1 MGIPSYFSYVLKNH
15 VKIIKRLQDVKC
27 NQLFI
32 DANSLIYDVVKE
44 SHENIYENVYQKILN
59 LINKLNPEFTFVAF
73 DGVAPL
79 AKMKQQKQ
87 RRYKSYIVK
96 QIIPSKSW
104 NTNAITPGTTFMNEL
119 DAYLEDKY
127 KNNPH
132 IKFSGSN
139 QVGEGEHKIMD
150 YMRTNKCSDNQF
162 IYGLDADLIMLGLL
176 HLKHNKN
183 VYLYR
188 ETCHFSYL
196 KNIDSNQD
204 YVFSLIEMEN
214 QINDFG
220 IKVDDYC
227 FLCFLFGN
235 DFMPHFPSLN
245 IRNDGIPYLLEVY
258 KKLNIQLVSSSI
270 NWNSFRLLCLELMK
284 HEDERIKMNIE
295 WKKKL
300 KVHPL
305 TAEEELNVLPVRDR
319 SREEYL
325 GKNLSQYYKFLFGQ
339 DEKNPCTNYL
349 QMLEWTWF
357 YYNGTC
363 KDYYIMYEFSHAPL
377 FKSLVNY
384 IPCFEEDLVQVN
396 PMPPPMPI
404 TQLIYVLPYQDYQLV
419 PMNTKAVVK
428 EYPNLSETYFPI
440 HYEFCKF
447 FWESHVNFNYI
458 NIVELNK
465 YIKVDGN
472 ARSIE

>member
-15 VKIIKRLQDVKC
+15 VKIIKRLQEVRCKE
-27 NQLFI
+27 LFI
-32 DANSLIYDVVKE
+32 DANSLIYDVVKD
-44 SHENIYENVYQKILN
+44 SQENIYENVYQKILN
-59 LINKLNPEFTFVAF
+59 LMNKLNPEFTFVAF

-87 RRYKSYIVK
+87 RRYKSYVVK
-96 QIIPSKSW
+96 QIVPSKGW

-119 DAYLEDKY
+119 DAYLAGKFSAN
-127 KNNPH
+127 KAVH
-132 IKFSGSN
+132 FSGSN

-150 YMRTNKCSDNQF
+150 YMRAHKCSDNQF

-188 ETCHFSYL
+188 ETHHFSYL
-196 KNIDSNQD
+196 KQIDINVD
-204 YVFSLIEMEN
+204 YVFSLVEMER
-214 QINDFG
+214 QINEFG
-220 IKVDDYC
+220 IKVENYC

-258 KKLNIQLVSSSI
+258 KKLNVDLVDTSI
-270 NWNSFRLLCLELMK
+270 NWNSFRELCLELMK
-284 HEDERIKMNIE
+284 HEDERIQMNIE

-305 TAEEELNVLPVRDR
+305 TAEDELNVLPVRDR
-319 SREEYL
+319 AREEYL
-325 GKNLSQYYKFLFGQ
+325 GKNLSQYNTFLFGQ
-339 DEKNPCTNYL
+339 DDKNPCTNYL
-349 QMLEWTWF
+349 EMLEWTWC

-363 KDYYIMYEFSHAPL
+363 KDYYMMYEFSHAPL

-384 IPCFEEDLVQVN
+384 IPCFDEELV
-396 PMPPPMPI
+396 PMNLEPPPLAI
-404 TQLIYVLPYQDYQLV
+404 SQLLYVLPYQNYELV
-419 PMNTKAVVK
+419 PMNTSLVVK
-428 EYPNLSETYFPI
+428 QFPNLTETYFPI

-458 NIVELNK
+458 NLLELNK
-465 YIKVDGN
+465 YIKLN
-472 ARSIE
+472 M

>member
-15 VKIIKRLQDVKC
+15 AKIMKRLKDVKC
-27 NQLFI
+27 NELYI
-32 DANSLIYDVVKE
+32 DANSLIYEVVNE
-44 SHENIYENVYQKILN
+44 TQENIYENVYQKILN
-59 LINKLNPEFTFVAF
+59 LINKLNPEFTFIAF

-96 QIIPSKSW
+96 QILPSKGW

-119 DAYLEDKY
+119 DIYLSHKFSTH
-127 KNNPH
+127 KGIH
-132 IKFSGSN
+132 FSGSN
-139 QVGEGEHKIMD
+139 QVGEGEHKIME
-150 YMRTNKCSDNQF
+150 YMRANKCSKNQF

-176 HLKHNKN
+176 HLKHNRN

-196 KNIDSNQD
+196 KNIDIKED
-204 YVFSLIEMEN
+204 YVFSLLDMEA

-220 IKVDDYC
+220 ITVDNYC

-258 KKLNIQLVSSSI
+258 KKINVELVSSSI
-270 NWNSFRLLCLELMK
+270 NWNSFRILCLELMK

-305 TAEEELNVLPVRDR
+305 NTEEELNVLPVRDR
-319 SREEYL
+319 AREEYI
-325 GKNLSQYYKFLFGQ
+325 GKNLNQYYTLLFGQ
-339 DEKNPCTNYL
+339 EDKNPCTNYL

-363 KDYYIMYEFSHAPL
+363 KDYYMMYEFSHAPL
-377 FKSLVNY
+377 FTSLVNY
-384 IPCFEEDLVQVN
+384 IPCFDEELVPVN
-396 PMPPPMPI
+396 TEPPPLAI
-404 TQLIYVLPYQDYQLV
+404 TQLMYVLPYQNYDLV
-419 PMNTKAVVK
+419 PINTSLAVK
-428 EYPNLSETYFPI
+428 QFPNLTETYFPI

-447 FWESHVNFNYI
+447 FWESHVSFNYI
-458 NIVELNK
+458 NVLELNK
-465 YIKVDGN
+465 YIKIN
-472 ARSIE
+472 I

>member
-15 VKIIKRLQDVKC
+15 VKIIKRLKDVRCKD
-27 NQLFI
+27 LFI
-32 DANSLIYDVVKE
+32 DANSLIYDVVKD
-44 SHENIYENVYQKILN
+44 SQENIYENVYQKILN
-59 LINKLNPEFTFVAF
+59 LMNKLNPEFTFVAF

-87 RRYKSYIVK
+87 RRYKSYVVK
-96 QIIPSKSW
+96 QIVPSKGW

-119 DAYLEDKY
+119 DAYLAGKFSAN
-127 KNNPH
+127 KAIH
-132 IKFSGSN
+132 FSGSN

-150 YMRTNKCSDNQF
+150 YMRSHKCSDNQF

-188 ETCHFSYL
+188 ETHHFSYL
-196 KNIDSNQD
+196 KQIDINTD
-204 YVFSLIEMEN
+204 YVFSLIEMEK
-214 QINDFG
+214 QINEFD
-220 IKVDDYC
+220 IKVENYC

-258 KKLNIQLVSSSI
+258 KKLNVDLVDTSI
-270 NWNSFRLLCLELMK
+270 NWNSFRELCLELMK
-284 HEDERIKMNIE
+284 HEDERIQMNIE

-305 TAEEELNVLPVRDR
+305 NAEEELNVLPVRDR
-319 SREEYL
+319 AREEYL
-325 GKNLSQYYKFLFGQ
+325 GKNLSQYNTFLFGQ
-339 DEKNPCTNYL
+339 DDKNPCTNYL
-349 QMLEWTWF
+349 EMLEWTWF

-363 KDYYIMYEFSHAPL
+363 KDYYMMYEFSHAPL

-384 IPCFEEDLVQVN
+384 IPCFDEELV
-396 PMPPPMPI
+396 PMNLEPPPLAI
-404 TQLIYVLPYQDYQLV
+404 SQLVYVLPYQNYELV
-419 PMNTKAVVK
+419 PMNTSLVVK
-428 EYPNLSETYFPI
+428 KFPNLSETYFPI

-458 NIVELNK
+458 NLLELNK
-465 YIKVDGN
+465 YIKLN
-472 ARSIE
+472 M